1 MRVGIDGR
9 SLAGPQD
16 RGVTHVTRSLVAALA
31 AGFPD
36 DRLDVLVPGGGPWAP
51 PAALDRANVRI
62 VRHPVPSR
70 LLFGAAALAGRPR
83 LDRLLGGVDV
93 LWIPAPAPLA
103 ASRRVPLVLTRA
115 RSLLGAAPAG
125 LHARTSGCGTRWPAR
140 GAWPS
145 ARARVAAVS
154 RATAVEVQRRWG
166 ISPARVTVVPNGIDL
181 PPLEPGAARARP
193 ARALPALRRRARA
206 AQGARAPGRGLRG
219 GRARRGSSADLV
231 LVGAGRLAP
240 RLHAPGV
247 RQLGGGPA
255 RRAAGPVR
263 RCAGARHA
271 LAGSRASDCPPL
283 EALARGTPAV
293 VSDLPVFAETL
304 GDGRPARG
312 ARRPDALAGA
322 LLRVAGDAGLRA
334 RLAAAGA
341 AGGGLADVGARGA
354 GAARRARGGRGG
366 LAEMTR
372 PSAR

>member
-83 LDRLLGGVDV
+83 LDRLLGDVDV

-103 ASRRVPLVLTRA
+103 ASRRVPLVLSVHDLSWVQRPQDFTAYERLWHALARPRRLAERA
-115 RSLLGAAPAG
+115 NA
-125 LHARTSGCGTRWPAR
+125 
-140 GAWPS
+140 
-145 ARARVAAVS
+145 VAAVS
-154 RATAVEVQRRWG
+154 RATAVEVERRWG

-181 PPLEPGAARARP
+181 PPLEPGAAPPGLPERYLLFVG
-193 ARALPALRRRARA
+193 ALEPRKAPELLVEAFGRARA
-206 AQGARAPGRGLRG
+206 QGLE
-219 GRARRGSSADLV
+219 ADLV
-231 LVGAGRLAP
+231 LAGVGRLAP

-247 RQLGGGPA
+247 LQLGAVP
-255 RRAAGPVR
+255 RAALPALY
-263 RCAGARHA
+263 AGALA
-271 LAGSRASDCPPL
+271 LVMPSWLEGFGLPPA
-283 EALARGTPAV
+283 EALRAGTPAV

-304 GDGRPARG
+304 GEG
-312 ARRPDALAGA
+312 ALRVAPGDPDALAGA

-341 AGGGLADVGARGA
+341 EAVGSLTWERTARELHAVLA
-354 GAARRARGGRGG
+354 AA
-366 LAEMTR
+366 AEDSPR
-372 PSAR
+372 